1 MTSKTK
7 QFFEK
12 KFSKHIE
19 SQVRHYQKLYK
30 FDMPN
35 NSTHNNEADAFK
47 HTFMQAVLALYGTQ
61 NFAKFLGDMHE
72 RDGNILN
79 SQPRGEEIMDQHNN
93 AQGREIAKEIISQ
106 YSWIIKS
113 PATMPFAYNLI
124 AKNVYKRMQQGKIIL
139 DPSGR
144 TKLKNHKENLDKH
157 GNTTY
162 EKKLPA
168 IQSAPKQSW
177 DSHGNITGFAVNI
190 TEDERQEI
198 IDKYKDSEPFKGMS
212 DNEIWNRY
220 VNFEE
225 NKFFNPKNR
234 VFYENEFNPA
244 QAPKGSNDD
253 IGIQEMIRQY
263 YDNNK
268 HLPPKDELDERVHTG
283 ELVYVHDYTRA
294 DGTKVSGYYRA
305 YPRG

>member
-162 EKKLPA
+162 EKNYLLSNPPQNNLGTVTEILQVLLLILQRMKDKKLL
-168 IQSAPKQSW
+168 INTKIVN
-177 DSHGNITGFAVNI
+177 HLRVCLIMRFGTG
-190 TEDERQEI
+190 
-198 IDKYKDSEPFKGMS
+198 M
-212 DNEIWNRY
+212 
-220 VNFEE
+220 
-225 NKFFNPKNR
+225 
-234 VFYENEFNPA
+234 
-244 QAPKGSNDD
+244 
-253 IGIQEMIRQY
+253 
-263 YDNNK
+263 
-268 HLPPKDELDERVHTG
+268 
-283 ELVYVHDYTRA
+283 
-294 DGTKVSGYYRA
+294 
-305 YPRG
+305 